1 MISPLLTIRLRDV
14 VIARVAGLHPQHVGH
29 LLDLAAEYSA
39 HRRTGGQGGPADTA
53 SIRSLL
59 TAEAGDDV
67 HARLDSPSWVA
78 SELVSA
84 ICAAMDGAA

>member
-1 MISPLLTIRLRDV
+1 MISPILTIRLRDV
-14 VIARVAGLHPQHVGH
+14 VIARVAGIPAQYASHT
-29 LLDLAAEYSA
+29 LDLAAEYSA

-53 SIRSLL
+53 AIRTLL

-78 SELVSA
+78 SELVNA
-84 ICAAMDGAA
+84 ICAAMGGAA